1 MNHNGEMLD
10 SQSQKK
16 MDAAV
21 ELGFLNKNQ
30 IESLESERR
39 ESNYPALEIAIRKGF
54 LDRKQLDILS
64 IFADPE
70 SVVPGYRIDGF
81 LGQGGVGTVYKA
93 TQIRMD
99 RPVAIKTIHRSAAR
113 NDLTPKRFQRE
124 ARIVGQLRHPNI
136 IHAFDFGIHNE
147 QLFLVMEFV
156 DGIDAEKLLLKHS
169 RLPESHAWF
178 IARQVCHALD
188 NANQMGIIHRDI
200 KPGNLIL
207 TEAPAGTPMPAGV
220 PFVKVGDFGL
230 AKFSD
235 RQVDATITVDLSV
248 SGTPFYMS
256 AEQIQ
261 ALETDHRSDIYSLGA
276 TIWHLITGAPPV
288 VGNGPLDVITSKMKL
303 EDTWLEATPEMSPAG
318 FELLEKMCRHHREQ
332 RIDDYSELSRE
343 IDSVLKLLDDSEQ
356 QEVAELADVTDNAD
370 VYDFSPSAT
379 VTTIRELAKTF
390 TGGEAVDYD
399 GTQDFVIANQGSE
412 SDSFAN
418 TGDFSLVS
426 DAGHSDTSST
436 SYDLA
441 TKPNQQR
448 RLPFLLAVILLCGL
462 IVPAAIYFSQNWD
475 GNDSTL
481 SSQDEPD
488 SSDIASTA
496 KEAKIR
502 LAESKGFRIPLF
514 NGSELDAKQKS
525 SGSWELVKG
534 GEGAMV
540 LSGKGGFRN
549 FRCLNGSKMPMAF
562 YRFVCGF
569 RHHES
574 DLIEFKLVKSESP
587 DKNAEPLFS
596 VAITPDMATLEAGKI
611 LGKCEL
617 QQFDDDQNFGYHQFR
632 IESQPGYWRIEVDR
646 ELLGEIEKPAGF
658 TEDTEDNSLI
668 QLSVK
673 GKGSAHFE
681 GISFFE
687 LADEPNQ

>member
-1 MNHNGEMLD
+1 MLD

-21 ELGFLNKNQ
+21 ELGFLNKKQ
-30 IESLESERR
+30 LESLESERR
-39 ESNYPALEIAIRKGF
+39 KSNYPALEIAIRKGF

-113 NDLTPKRFQRE
+113 NDLTPKRFERE
-124 ARIVGQLRHPNI
+124 ARIVGQLRHPNV

-147 QLFLVMEFV
+147 QLFLIMEFV
-156 DGIDAEKLLLKHS
+156 DGIDAEKLLLKHG

-188 NANQMGIIHRDI
+188 NANQMGITHRDI

-235 RQVDATITVDLSV
+235 RQMDATITIDLAV

-261 ALETDHRSDIYSLGA
+261 AMEVDHRSDIYSLGA

-288 VGNGPLDVITSKMKL
+288 GGNGPLDVITSKMKL
-303 EDTWLEATPEMSPAG
+303 EDTWLEATAEMSPAG
-318 FELLEKMCRHHREQ
+318 FKLLEKMCRHDREQ

-343 IDSVLKLLDDSEQ
+343 IDSVLKLLDDPEQ
-356 QEVAELADVTDNAD
+356 HEVAELVDA
-370 VYDFSPSAT
+370 YDFSPSAT
-379 VTTIRELAKTF
+379 VKTIRELANTF
-390 TGGEAVDYD
+390 TEGEAVDHD
-399 GTQDFVIANQGSE
+399 GTQDFVIANQGSK

-418 TGDFSLVS
+418 SEDFLLAS
-426 DAGHSDTSST
+426 DAGHHDASST

-441 TKPNQQR
+441 GEPIQQR
-448 RLPFLLAVILLCGL
+448 RSLFLWAVILLCGL
-462 IVPAAIYFSQNWD
+462 IVPATIYFSLNWE
-475 GNDSTL
+475 GNDSTV

-488 SSDIASTA
+488 SSHLASTEQ
-496 KEAKIR
+496 EARIR
-502 LAESKGFRIPLF
+502 LAEPKGFRISLF
-514 NGSELDAKQKS
+514 SGTEVDPKQKS

-549 FRCLNGSKMPMAF
+549 FRCVNGSKMPMTF

-574 DLIEFKLVKSESP
+574 DLIEFKFKNSESL
-587 DKNAEPLFS
+587 DEDAEPLLN
-596 VAITPDMATLEAGKI
+596 VAITPDMATLVAGKI
-611 LGKCEL
+611 TGQCEL

-632 IESQPGYWRIEVDR
+632 IESQPGYWRIELDR

-658 TEDTEDNSLI
+658 TEGKSLI

-681 GISFFE
+681 GINFIE
-687 LADEPNQ
+687 LVGKPNQ

>member
-1 MNHNGEMLD
+1 MLD

-21 ELGFLNKNQ
+21 ELGFLNKKQ

-39 ESNYPALEIAIRKGF
+39 KSNYPALEIAIRKGL

-99 RPVAIKTIHRSAAR
+99 RPVAIKTIHRTAAR
-113 NDLTPKRFQRE
+113 NDLTPKRFERE

-147 QLFLVMEFV
+147 QLFLVMEFI
-156 DGIDAEKLLLKHS
+156 DGIDAEKLLLKHG

-188 NANQMGIIHRDI
+188 NANQMGITHRDI

-235 RQVDATITVDLSV
+235 RQMDATITIDQGV

-261 ALETDHRSDIYSLGA
+261 ALEIDHRSDIYSLGA

-288 VGNGPLDVITSKMKL
+288 GGNGPLDVITSKMKL
-303 EDTWLEATPEMSPAG
+303 EDTWLEATAEMSPAG
-318 FELLEKMCRHHREQ
+318 FELLKKMCRHDREQ

-356 QEVAELADVTDNAD
+356 QEVAVLADVAD
-370 VYDFSPSAT
+370 AYDFSPSAT
-379 VTTIRELAKTF
+379 ITTIRELAKTF
-390 TGGEAVDYD
+390 TEGEAVDHD
-399 GTQDFVIANQGSE
+399 GTQDFVIANQGSQP
-412 SDSFAN
+412 DSFAN
-418 TGDFSLVS
+418 SGDFLLAS
-426 DAGHSDTSST
+426 DAGQHDSSST
-436 SYDLA
+436 SYDL
-441 TKPNQQR
+441 TGKPNLQWR
-448 RLPFLLAVILLCGL
+448 SLFLWAVILLCGL
-462 IVPAAIYFSQNWD
+462 IVPATIYFSLNWE
-475 GNDSTL
+475 GNDSTA
-481 SSQDEPD
+481 SSQDEPN
-488 SSDIASTA
+488 SSHLASGCA
-496 KEAKIR
+496 R
-502 LAESKGFRIPLF
+502 G
-514 NGSELDAKQKS
+514 
-525 SGSWELVKG
+525 
-534 GEGAMV
+534 
-540 LSGKGGFRN
+540 
-549 FRCLNGSKMPMAF
+549 
-562 YRFVCGF
+562 
-569 RHHES
+569 
-574 DLIEFKLVKSESP
+574 
-587 DKNAEPLFS
+587 
-596 VAITPDMATLEAGKI
+596 
-611 LGKCEL
+611 
-617 QQFDDDQNFGYHQFR
+617 QN
-632 IESQPGYWRIEVDR
+632 
-646 ELLGEIEKPAGF
+646 
-658 TEDTEDNSLI
+658 
-668 QLSVK
+668 
-673 GKGSAHFE
+673 
-681 GISFFE
+681 
-687 LADEPNQ
+687 

>member
-1 MNHNGEMLD
+1 MLD

-21 ELGFLNKNQ
+21 ELGFLNEKQ

-99 RPVAIKTIHRSAAR
+99 RSVAIKTIHRSAAR
-113 NDLTPKRFQRE
+113 NDLTPKRFERE

-136 IHAFDFGIHNE
+136 INAFDFGIHNE
-147 QLFLVMEFV
+147 QLYLVMEFV

-188 NANQMGIIHRDI
+188 NAKQMGITHRDI
-200 KPGNLIL
+200 KPANLIL

-235 RQVDATITVDLSV
+235 RQTDATITIDQGV

-261 ALETDHRSDIYSLGA
+261 ALEIDHRSDIYSLGA

-332 RIDDYSELSRE
+332 RIDDYSELSCE
-343 IDSVLKLLDDSEQ
+343 IDSVLKLLDDPEQ
-356 QEVAELADVTDNAD
+356 HEVAEIAD
-370 VYDFSPSAT
+370 VYDFSPSTT

-390 TGGEAVDYD
+390 TGGEAMDLD
-399 GTQDFVIANQGSE
+399 GTQDFVIANQGSH

-418 TGDFSLVS
+418 RGEFLSTS
-426 DAGHSDTSST
+426 DAGHRNTSST
-436 SYDLA
+436 STGLA
-441 TKPNQQR
+441 GKPKQQWR
-448 RLPFLLAVILLCGL
+448 SLSLWAVILLCGL
-462 IVPAAIYFSQNWD
+462 IVLATIYFSRNWEA
-475 GNDSTL
+475 NASIA
-481 SSQDEPD
+481 SSQDGPN
-488 SSDIASTA
+488 SSHLTSTVP
-496 KEAKIR
+496 EVKIR
-502 LAESKGFRIPLF
+502 LAESKGFRISLF
-514 NGSELDAKQKS
+514 SGTGVNPKQRS

-549 FRCLNGSKMPMAF
+549 FRCLNGSKKPMAF
-562 YRFVCGF
+562 FRFVCGF

-574 DLIEFKLVKSESP
+574 DLIEFKLIKGESL
-587 DKNAEPLFS
+587 DENAEPLFS
-596 VAITPDMATLEAGKI
+596 VTITPDMATLVAGKI
-611 LGKCEL
+611 TGQCEL
-617 QQFDDDQNFGYHQFR
+617 QQFNDDQNFGYHQFR
-632 IESQPGYWRIEVDR
+632 IESQPGYWRIELDR
-646 ELLGEIEKPAGF
+646 ELLGEIEKPAGY
-658 TEDTEDNSLI
+658 TEDNSLI

-673 GKGSAHFE
+673 GTGSAHFE
-681 GISFFE
+681 GINFLE
-687 LADEPNQ
+687 LVGVPNQ

>member
-1 MNHNGEMLD
+1 MLD

-16 MDAAV
+16 MAAAV
-21 ELGFLNKNQ
+21 ELGFLNKKQ

-113 NDLTPKRFQRE
+113 NDLTPKRFERE

-156 DGIDAEKLLLKHS
+156 DGIDAEKLLLKHG

-188 NANQMGIIHRDI
+188 NANRMGITHRDI

-235 RQVDATITVDLSV
+235 RQMDATITIDQGV

-261 ALETDHRSDIYSLGA
+261 ALEIDHRSDIYSLGA

-288 VGNGPLDVITSKMKL
+288 GGNGPLDVITSKMKL
-303 EDTWLEATPEMSPAG
+303 EDTWLEATAEMSSAG
-318 FELLEKMCRHHREQ
+318 FGLLEKMCRHDREQ
-332 RIDDYSELSRE
+332 RIDDYSELSSE
-343 IDSVLKLLDDSEQ
+343 IDSVLKLLDDPEQ
-356 QEVAELADVTDNAD
+356 HEVAEQADVVDG
-370 VYDFSPSAT
+370 YDLSPSDT

-390 TGGEAVDYD
+390 TEGEAVDHD
-399 GTQDFVIANQGSE
+399 GTQDFVIANQGSQ
-412 SDSFAN
+412 SDAFAN
-418 TGDFSLVS
+418 REKLFLAS
-426 DAGHSDTSST
+426 DAGHHDKPLTST
-436 SYDLA
+436 DLA
-441 TKPNQQR
+441 GKPIQQWR
-448 RLPFLLAVILLCGL
+448 SLFLWAVILLCGV
-462 IVPAAIYFSQNWD
+462 IVPATIYFSRNWE
-475 GNDSTL
+475 GNDSTA
-481 SSQDEPD
+481 SSQGEPD
-488 SSDIASTA
+488 SSHLASTSQ
-496 KEAKIR
+496 EARIR
-502 LAESKGFRIPLF
+502 LAEPHSRIPLF
-514 NGSELDAKQKS
+514 SGTEVDHEQKS

-549 FRCLNGSKMPMAF
+549 FRCLDGSEMPMAF

-574 DLIEFKLVKSESP
+574 DLIEFKLINSKSP

-596 VAITPDMATLEAGKI
+596 VAITPDMANLVAGKI
-611 LGKCEL
+611 IGQCEL
-617 QQFDDDQNFGYHQFR
+617 QQFNDDQNFGYHQFR

-646 ELLGEIEKPAGF
+646 ELLGEIDKPANF
-658 TEDTEDNSLI
+658 TGDNSLI

-681 GISFFE
+681 GIKFLEFVGK
-687 LADEPNQ
+687 PNQ

>member
-1 MNHNGEMLD
+1 MLD

-21 ELGFLNKNQ
+21 ELGFLNKKQ
-30 IESLESERR
+30 IESLESERQK
-39 ESNYPALEIAIRKGF
+39 SNYPALEIAIRKGL

-99 RPVAIKTIHRSAAR
+99 RPVAIKTIHRTAAR
-113 NDLTPKRFQRE
+113 NDLTPKRFERE

-156 DGIDAEKLLLKHS
+156 DGIDAEKLLLKHG
-169 RLPESHAWF
+169 RLPENHAWF

-188 NANQMGIIHRDI
+188 NANQMGITHRDI

-235 RQVDATITVDLSV
+235 RQMDATITIDQGV

-261 ALETDHRSDIYSLGA
+261 ALEVDHRSDIYSLGA

-288 VGNGPLDVITSKMKL
+288 GGNGPLDVITSKMKL

-318 FELLEKMCRHHREQ
+318 FELLKKMCRHDREQ

-343 IDSVLKLLDDSEQ
+343 IDSVLKLLDDPEHHEH
-356 QEVAELADVTDNAD
+356 EVAEPVD
-370 VYDFSPSAT
+370 VYDFSPSTT

-390 TGGEAVDYD
+390 TEGEAVDLD
-399 GTQDFVIANQGSE
+399 GTQDFVIANQGLE
-412 SDSFAN
+412 SNSFAN
-418 TGDFSLVS
+418 SADFSLGS
-426 DAGHSDTSST
+426 DAGHHDTSST
-436 SYDLA
+436 STDLA
-441 TKPNQQR
+441 GEPNQQWR
-448 RLPFLLAVILLCGL
+448 PLYLWAVILLCGL
-462 IVPAAIYFSQNWD
+462 IVPATIYFSRNWE
-475 GNDSTL
+475 GNDSTA
-481 SSQDEPD
+481 SSQDGPN
-488 SSDIASTA
+488 SSHLASSVQ
-496 KEAKIR
+496 EARIR

-514 NGSELDAKQKS
+514 NGTEVDPQQRS

-540 LSGKGGFRN
+540 LSGKGGSRN
-549 FRCLNGSKMPMAF
+549 FRCVNGSKMPMAF

-574 DLIEFKLVKSESP
+574 DLIEFKFKNGKSLDE
-587 DKNAEPLFS
+587 DAAPLFS
-596 VAITPDMATLEAGKI
+596 VAITPEMATLVAGKI
-611 LGKCEL
+611 TGQCEL
-617 QQFDDDQNFGYHQFR
+617 QQFNDDQNFGYHQFR

-658 TEDTEDNSLI
+658 TEDNSLI

-681 GISFFE
+681 GISLLE
-687 LADEPNQ
+687 LVGEPNQ

>member
-1 MNHNGEMLD
+1 MLD

-21 ELGFLNKNQ
+21 ELGFLNEKQ
-30 IESLESERR
+30 IESLERERR

-70 SVVPGYRIDGF
+70 SVVPGYRIEGF

-99 RPVAIKTIHRSAAR
+99 RPVAIKTIHRAAAR
-113 NDLTPKRFQRE
+113 NDLTPKRFERE

-156 DGIDAEKLLLKHS
+156 DGIDAEKLLLKHG
-169 RLPESHAWF
+169 RLPEGHAWF

-235 RQVDATITVDLSV
+235 RQMDATITIDHGV

-261 ALETDHRSDIYSLGA
+261 ALEIDHRSDIYSLGA

-288 VGNGPLDVITSKMKL
+288 GGNGPLDVITSKMKL
-303 EDTWLEATPEMSPAG
+303 EDTWLEATAEMSAAG
-318 FELLEKMCRHHREQ
+318 FGLLEKMCRHEREQ
-332 RIDDYSELSRE
+332 RIDDYSELSSE
-343 IDSVLKLLDDSEQ
+343 IDSVLKLLDDPERH
-356 QEVAELADVTDNAD
+356 EVAEHVD

-390 TGGEAVDYD
+390 TEGDAVDID
-399 GTQDFVIANQGSE
+399 GTQDFTITNQGSE

-418 TGDFSLVS
+418 TGDFSLAS
-426 DAGHSDTSST
+426 DAGHHDRSST
-436 SYDLA
+436 STDLA
-441 TKPNQQR
+441 GKPNQQWR
-448 RLPFLLAVILLCGL
+448 SVYMWAVILLGGL
-462 IVPAAIYFSQNWD
+462 IVPATIYFSQNWE
-475 GNDSTL
+475 GNDSTA
-481 SSQDEPD
+481 SSQDETD
-488 SSDIASTA
+488 SSPLASTVQ
-496 KEAKIR
+496 EARIR
-502 LAESKGFRIPLF
+502 LAEPKGFRIPLF
-514 NGSELDAKQKS
+514 SGTEVNPKQKS

-549 FRCLNGSKMPMAF
+549 FSCLNGSKMPMTF

-574 DLIEFKLVKSESP
+574 DLIEFKFKNSESL
-587 DKNAEPLFS
+587 DENAEPLFS
-596 VAITPDMATLEAGKI
+596 VAITPDMATLVAGKI
-611 LGKCEL
+611 IGKSEL
-617 QQFDDDQNFGYHQFR
+617 QQFNDDQNFGYHQFR

-646 ELLGEIEKPAGF
+646 DLLGEIEKPAGF
-658 TEDTEDNSLI
+658 TEDNSLI

-681 GISFFE
+681 GINFFE
-687 LADEPNQ
+687 LDDKPNQ

>member
-1 MNHNGEMLD
+1 MLD

-21 ELGFLNKNQ
+21 ELGFLNKKQ

-39 ESNYPALEIAIRKGF
+39 ESNYPALEIAIRKG
-54 LDRKQLDILS
+54 LLNREQLDILN

-113 NDLTPKRFQRE
+113 NDLTPKRFERE

-156 DGIDAEKLLLKHS
+156 DGIDAEKLLLKHG
-169 RLPESHAWF
+169 RLPEIHAWF
-178 IARQVCHALD
+178 IALQVCHALA
-188 NANQMGIIHRDI
+188 NANQMGITHRDI

-235 RQVDATITVDLSV
+235 RQMDATITIDKGI

-288 VGNGPLDVITSKMKL
+288 GGNGPLDVITSKMKL
-303 EDTWLEATPEMSPAG
+303 EDTWLEATNEMSPAG
-318 FELLEKMCRHHREQ
+318 FELLVKMCRHDREQ
-332 RIDDYSELSRE
+332 RIDDYSELSCE
-343 IDSVLKLLDDSEQ
+343 IDSVLKLLDNPEQ
-356 QEVAELADVTDNAD
+356 HEVEEIVDD
-370 VYDFSPSAT
+370 YDFSPSAT
-379 VTTIRELAKTF
+379 VTTIRDLAKTF
-390 TGGEAVDYD
+390 TEGEAVDHHAS
-399 GTQDFVIANQGSE
+399 QDFVIANQGSQ
-412 SDSFAN
+412 SDSLAN
-418 TGDFSLVS
+418 WGDFSLGS
-426 DAGHSDTSST
+426 DAGHQDTSST
-436 SYDLA
+436 STDLA
-441 TKPNQQR
+441 GKTNQQR
-448 RLPFLLAVILLCGL
+448 RSLFLWPFILLCGL
-462 IVPAAIYFSQNWD
+462 IVPATIYFSRNWE
-475 GNDSTL
+475 GNDSTA

-488 SSDIASTA
+488 SSYLASTVR
-496 KEAKIR
+496 EARIR
-502 LAESKGFRIPLF
+502 LAESRGFRIPLF
-514 NGSELDAKQKS
+514 SGTGVDPKQKS

-540 LSGKGGFRN
+540 LSGKNGFRN
-549 FRCLNGSKMPMAF
+549 FRCLDGSQMPMTF

-574 DLIEFKLVKSESP
+574 DLIEFKFKNSESL
-587 DKNAEPLFS
+587 DEDAEPFFS
-596 VAITPDMATLEAGKI
+596 VAITPDMATLVAGKI
-611 LGKCEL
+611 TGQCEL
-617 QQFDDDQNFGYHQFR
+617 QQFNDDQNFGYHQFR
-632 IESQPGYWRIEVDR
+632 IESQPGYWRVEVDR

-658 TEDTEDNSLI
+658 TEDNSLI
-668 QLSVK
+668 QLSVS

-681 GISFFE
+681 GINFLE
-687 LADEPNQ
+687 LAGKPNQ

>member
-1 MNHNGEMLD
+1 MLD

-21 ELGFLNKNQ
+21 ELGFLNAEQ
-30 IESLESERR
+30 IETLESERR
-39 ESNYPALEIAIRKGF
+39 KSNYPALEIAIRKGF

-93 TQIRMD
+93 TQIRLD
-99 RPVAIKTIHRSAAR
+99 RPVAIKTIHPAAAR
-113 NDLTPKRFQRE
+113 NDLTPKRFERE

-136 IHAFDFGIHNE
+136 IHAFDFGIHND

-156 DGIDAEKLLLKHS
+156 DGVDAEKLLLEHG

-188 NANQMGIIHRDI
+188 NANQMGITHRDI

-235 RQVDATITVDLSV
+235 RQMDATITVDLAV

-318 FELLEKMCRHHREQ
+318 FELLAKMCRHDREE

-356 QEVAELADVTDNAD
+356 HEVATLVDG
-370 VYDFSPSAT
+370 YDLSPSAT
-379 VTTIRELAKTF
+379 VTTIRELAQTF
-390 TGGEAVDYD
+390 TEERAVYQ
-399 GTQDFVIANQGSE
+399 GVTQDFVIANQGSE
-412 SDSFAN
+412 SDS
-418 TGDFSLVS
+418 L
-426 DAGHSDTSST
+426 AGST
-436 SYDLA
+436 STDLA
-441 TKPNQQR
+441 GKPNQQSR
-448 RLPFLLAVILLCGL
+448 SLFWWAVILLCAL
-462 IVPAAIYFSQNWD
+462 IVPATIYFSQNWE
-475 GNDSTL
+475 GNNSSA

-488 SSDIASTA
+488 SSPLANTVP
-496 KEAKIR
+496 EAKIR
-502 LAESKGFRIPLF
+502 LDTAKGFRIPLF
-514 NGSELDAKQKS
+514 NGAQVDPKQRS
-525 SGSWELVKG
+525 SGSWELVRG

-540 LSGKGGFRN
+540 LSGRGGYRN
-549 FRCLNGSKMPMAF
+549 FRCLDGSKKPMKF

-569 RHHES
+569 RHQES
-574 DLIEFKLVKSESP
+574 DLIEFKLKNSESQ
-587 DKNAEPLFS
+587 DENAEPLFS
-596 VAITPDMATLEAGKI
+596 VAITPSMATLATGKTI
-611 LGKCEL
+611 GECEL
-617 QQFDDDQNFGYHQFR
+617 QQFDDDLNFGYHQFR
-632 IESQPGYWRIEVDR
+632 IESQPGYWRIELDR

-658 TEDTEDNSLI
+658 TGDDSLI

-673 GKGSAHFE
+673 GKGGAHFE
-681 GISFFE
+681 GISFLE
-687 LADEPNQ
+687 LEGKPNQ